1 MTANIHRS
9 GDGSRPTTD
18 GGVDNIGGAG
28 TFTPGEGSSDAP
40 KPPERMAEKKLD
52 KASVKAS
59 DADPFN
65 LHPSTADAPN
75 VEPAPAK
82 PGVNGQ
88 NHA

>member
-18 GGVDNIGGAG
+18 GGVDNIGGASA
-28 TFTPGEGSSDAP
+28 FTPGQGSADAP

-52 KASVKAS
+52 KASVKTS

-65 LHPSTADAPN
+65 LHPSTATSPN
-75 VEPAPAK
+75 VEPAPAN
-82 PGVNGQ
+82 PGLNGQ
-88 NHA
+88 NDV